1 MRKYMTIISLVFIAM
16 ISALPAMSQPRYD
29 YGLDYDDEYGG
40 YWMGRGMGPE
50 YGMRHG
56 GMMGYGGWSYV
67 PRKLPTPKN
76 QEWVKKLRE
85 ILALERLS
93 FEQYTTD
100 ADKYNTY
107 MPYRMV
113 IPQEQDHV
121 ATIEQMFKAYG
132 LSSKDSKPLV
142 VRETKTLADAYELCI
157 KMERDL
163 IPRYGWLIKN
173 AEDHDSAAILN
184 NILIQTRYHLAM
196 FEHASQVGGGRMG
209 RGGWF
214 GHGPGMMR
222 GW

>member
-1 MRKYMTIISLVFIAM
+1 M
-16 ISALPAMSQPRYD
+16 
-29 YGLDYDDEYGG
+29 
-40 YWMGRGMGPE
+40 
-50 YGMRHG
+50 
-56 GMMGYGGWSYV
+56 
-67 PRKLPTPKN
+67 PRKLSTPKN

-85 ILALERLS
+85 ILIMERLS
-93 FEQYTTD
+93 FDQYTAD

-132 LSSKDSKPLV
+132 LSSKESKPLAV
-142 VRETKTLADAYELCI
+142 KETKTLEDAYELCI

-163 IPRYGWLIKN
+163 IPRYEWLIKN
-173 AEDHDSAAILN
+173 AEDRDSATILN
-184 NILIQTRYHLAM
+184 NLLLQTRYHLVM
-196 FEHASQVGGGRMG
+196 FEHALQVGGGRMG

-214 GHGPGMMR
+214 GHGPRMMW